1 VDTAS
6 SPSSRPSISPAE
18 FASLLA
24 SPNAPLVL
32 DVRRDE
38 RFTEATRIA
47 PRAQRCAPQDIAHLA
62 HSEAP
67 RDVIVYCVHGL
78 EIGKAAAAELAANGW
93 NASFLEG
100 GIEGLAEAGLP
111 TVKKRPD
118 LGITGERPS
127 RWITRA
133 RPKIDRIACPW
144 LIRRFIDPLA
154 QFFYVPT
161 EEVFTRAKQLDAVPY
176 DIPGAPIEHD
186 GEKCSFD
193 TLLAA
198 VDLHDA
204 SLDMLARIV
213 RGADTDR
220 PDLAPQC
227 RGLLAVSL
235 GMSALHADDHAMLD
249 AMMPVYDAMYAWCRQ
264 AQGETHNWKPQTMT
278 TKAAG

>member
-6 SPSSRPSISPAE
+6 TSHFISPQQ
-18 FASLLA
+18 FADVLGRA
-24 SPNAPLVL
+24 DAPLVI
-32 DVRRDE
+32 DVRRE
-38 RFTEATRIA
+38 QRFRESDRIA
-47 PRAQRCAPQDIAHLA
+47 PRALRCPPEQVAQFAATHAPG
-62 HSEAP
+62 EA
-67 RDVIVYCVHGL
+67 IVYCVHGL
-78 EIGKAAAAELAANGW
+78 EIGEQAAAQLRDAGW
-93 NASFLEG
+93 RARYLHG
-100 GIEGLAEAGLP
+100 GIEGLIEQSLP
-111 TVKKRPD
+111 TLRKRPD
-118 LGITGERPS
+118 LAVTGETSS

-161 EEVFTRAKQLDAVPY
+161 EEVFAQAKRLEAVPY

-198 VDLHDA
+198 VDLHDS

-235 GMSALHADDHAMLD
+235 GMSALHADDHEMLD
-249 AMMPVYDAMYAWCRQ
+249 AMMPVYDALYAWCRQ
-264 AQGETHNWKPQTMT
+264 AQSETHNWKPQTMT
-278 TKAAG
+278 TKATAE